1 MSKNTNA
8 SNVARVSP
16 FDEVE
21 DEARPPAPVADRSR
35 SLAEEFQPETRSRRP
50 AITPEQTNR
59 LAEANGFRSSR
70 PVYRDRQINIKAA
83 SHEIDRMRDLAY
95 IHRIT
100 LGQLLAEALD
110 AWEERLKRDQVR
122 K

>member
-1 MSKNTNA
+1 MSANTN
-8 SNVARVSP
+8 NGTRVNP

-21 DEARPPAPVADRSR
+21 DEARTPAPVADPPR
-35 SLAEEFQPETRSRRP
+35 SLAEEFKPETRSRKP
-50 AITPEQTNR
+50 AITPEQTSR

-83 SHEIDRMRDLAY
+83 THEIDRMRELAY
-95 IHRIT
+95 IHRLT
-100 LGQLLAEALD
+100 LGQLLVEALD